1 MIGVLQIYSNTLCAP
16 LRLKLP
22 LSASGT
28 PVRMGKGI
36 GSEGLSSLSSAITE
50 NCDVVLSLPFYA
62 GVLAKS
68 IVAEGWPTMN
78 KRIKGFDLD
87 RNKSL

>member
-1 MIGVLQIYSNTLCAP
+1 
-16 LRLKLP
+16 
-22 LSASGT
+22 
-28 PVRMGKGI
+28 MGKGI
-36 GSEGLSSLSSAITE
+36 GSEGLSSLYSAITE